1 MMAKHRLLYIPIL
14 FLFTL
19 SFVDCAKRGTPSG
32 GKLDSIAPVLVKSNP
47 ENYSINF
54 KDKEIKIYFDEY
66 IKFKNLQKELII
78 SPPQKYT
85 PNITPLST
93 SKVIK
98 IKILDTL
105 KENTTYSFNFG
116 KSIVDNN
123 EGNEFEFFKY
133 VFSTGNYIDSLKLKG
148 TVKDARFLNL
158 KGSVSVMLYEMNEAF
173 KDSLIFSEKPTY
185 ITVVK
190 DSTQTFELTNLKAG
204 KYLLMALEENNSNY
218 TYQPQVDKIGFIKKP
233 ITIPTDSTFLLRLF
247 KEKPNFE
254 FTRPKHQSKH
264 HIIFGYLGK
273 ADSIDVKLISNVD
286 PDFEYKQF
294 KDIETDSLHY
304 WFKPAVKTD
313 SLLFIAKTLKQQDT
327 LTVRMRDLYKDSLT
341 ISAISQSFIK
351 MIDTFKL
358 KANTPIISFNSEKI
372 KVLDKDSVDLPVTTY
387 INATN
392 NTALIHFDKKESQT
406 YHIQILPDA
415 ITDFYENKNDTLNYQ
430 VQTKAIAD
438 YGTLKMTLVYQKTDP
453 IIVDLLNQQEKIIAS
468 KYLTNSNEVFFN
480 YITPGKY
487 YLRMSFDENKNGI
500 WDAGNFLNKL
510 QPEKVIYYPSLL
522 DVRPNWDLVE
532 TFTLE

>member
-1 MMAKHRLLYIPIL
+1 MAKHRLLYIPIL

-78 SPPQKYT
+78 SPPQKYA
-85 PNITPLST
+85 PSITPLST

-133 VFSTGNYIDSLKLKG
+133 VFSTGSYIDSLKLKG
-148 TVKDARFLNL
+148 TVKDARFLEL
-158 KGSVSVMLYEMNEAF
+158 KGTVAVMLYEINEAY
-173 KDSLIFSEKPTY
+173 KDSIVFSEKPTY

-190 DSTQTFELTNLKAG
+190 DSTNTFELTNLKAG

-218 TYQPQVDKIGFIKKP
+218 TYQPQSDKIGFIKEY
-233 ITIPTDSTFLLRLF
+233 ITLPTDSSYTLRLF
-247 KEKPNFE
+247 KEQQDFK

-264 HIIFGYLGK
+264 HIIFGFQGTT
-273 ADSIDVKLISNVD
+273 DSIDVDLLSEVASN
-286 PDFEYKQF
+286 FKYK
-294 KDIETDSLHY
+294 KYRDVATDSLHF
-304 WFKPAVKTD
+304 WFQPEVKAD
-313 SLLFIAKTLKQQDT
+313 SLLFVAKTVKNQDT
-327 LTVRMRDLYKDSLT
+327 LTVRIRDLYNDTLN
-341 ISAISQSFIK
+341 ISAISPSFIK
-351 MIDTFKL
+351 IIDTFKL
-358 KANTPIISFNSEKI
+358 KANIPIISFNAEKI
-372 KVLDKDSVDLPVTTY
+372 KVLNNDSVALPTTTY
-387 INATN
+387 INTKN
-392 NTALIHFDKKESQT
+392 NTAHILFDKEESQV
-406 YHIQILPDA
+406 YNIQILPEA
-415 ITDFYENKNDTLNYQ
+415 ITDFFEHVNDTLNYR
-430 VQTKAIAD
+430 VQTKALAD
-438 YGTLKMTLVYQKTDP
+438 YGTLKMTLIHQKTHP
-453 IIVDLLNQQEKIIAS
+453 IIVDLIDQQQKIVAS
-468 KYLTNSNEVFFN
+468 KYLTDTNEVFFN
-480 YITPGKY
+480 YITPGKLY
-487 YLRMSFDENKNGI
+487 IRISFDENKNGI
-500 WDAGNFLNKL
+500 WDSGNFLNKL
-510 QPEKVIYYPSLL
+510 QPEKVVYYPTLL